1 MKTLPL
7 VKLSVLRPFLTA
19 LAERNMDCDE
29 LLAECGLTRS
39 AVENDEASVHVMVV
53 HTFLEH
59 VASAVKDPGFAS
71 EIGAR
76 LDTHGWPIL
85 QRAEKTAQTVGDFLT
100 IFCAGANELASSVS
114 SYLEIDGAKASF
126 GERRLF
132 KPTLLPTQN
141 DGFMVGL
148 SLSIL
153 QRALGD
159 QLKPEFV
166 TIELCAPSALSER
179 FQCFQLIRGDE
190 MGFRMSFPAEW
201 LILPVRNEES
211 EPDRVVTTAQ
221 SVATNSFLS
230 SFRALL
236 RRHVGQGKLS
246 SADVAQL
253 VSMSQSQLGRRLVRL
268 DTDISTEL
276 AAANLDHAKHIL
288 GQTQMPLAE
297 LADALGYADPGNFSR
312 WFKRE
317 TGLTPSAYR
326 SQSSLLDKPQPD

>member
-7 VKLSVLRPFLTA
+7 VKLSLLRPFLTA
-19 LAERNMDCDE
+19 LAERGMDSDE
-29 LLAECGLTRS
+29 LLAQCGLTRS

-59 VASAVKDPGFAS
+59 VADAAGDPAFAS

-76 LDTHGWPIL
+76 LDTQGWPIL
-85 QRAEKTAQTVGDFLT
+85 QKAEQTAQTVGDFLT

-114 SYLEIDGAKASF
+114 SYLEINGAKASF

-132 KPTLLPTQN
+132 KPTMPPAQN

-190 MGFRMSFPAEW
+190 MGFRMNFPAEW
-201 LILPVRNEES
+201 LILPVRNAYA
-211 EPDRVVTTAQ
+211 EPDLVVKASQ
-221 SVATNSFLS
+221 SVAINSFLS
-230 SFRALL
+230 SFRSLL
-236 RRHVGQGKLS
+236 QRHVGHGKLS
-246 SADVAQL
+246 SADVARL
-253 VSMSQSQLGRRLVRL
+253 VSMSQSQLGRRLGRL
-268 DTDISTEL
+268 GTDISREL
-276 AAANLDHAKHIL
+276 AAANLAHAKHVLETTALPL
-288 GQTQMPLAE
+288 GE
-297 LADALGYADPGNFSR
+297 LADALGYSDPGNFSR

-326 SQSSLLDKPQPD
+326 SLEQPTDHRPAV